1 MDIKDAGHLTTKSS
15 VFQPT
20 QMGAGGQQE
29 IIRHMSRHYDRVT
42 KATAVTDTSPPK
54 SYKNSTLVRD
64 RVKKQ
69 PIDQQ
74 KYASPIKVNLDKFEQ
89 CNDMIT
95 LTTNDSDVKS
105 ILRHVP
111 SLRKKLKPGMDSV
124 SESDSLNTAA
134 LEHLARDGSP
144 RASDRASTAKS
155 AVSITTQECRELAKG
170 IVTSAYNKEVAA
182 AGSSR
187 RFTPKS
193 KDRPDPPRTPTNP
206 PTPRTPTNPP
216 TPRTQSNMNNTVYKG
231 SRSNINLIS
240 TFDTRRDDETLYL
253 QFVADITQEI
263 VTTGLTSDRALKM
276 LFERHTAQNKT
287 VLREDEMVRRI
298 DELKIKLNIS

>member
-54 SYKNSTLVRD
+54 SYKNSTLARD

-111 SLRKKLKPGMDSV
+111 SMRKKLKPGMDSV

-155 AVSITTQECRELAKG
+155 AASITTQECRELAKG

-182 AGSSR
+182 AGSSHR
-187 RFTPKS
+187 LTPKS
-193 KDRPDPPRTPTNP
+193 KERPDPPHTPTNP
-206 PTPRTPTNPP
+206 PTS
-216 TPRTQSNMNNTVYKG
+216 RTQSNMNNTVYKG

-276 LFERHTAQNKT
+276 LFERHTAQNKA
-287 VLREDEMVRRI
+287 VLREDEMARRI